1 MAGAPNESVAL
12 TVLPNNLIFRSI
24 TGPEELELFNRLPYV
39 QNDELADDL
48 AQGRRHPSWMWMALD
63 GDRLLARL
71 SWWCRPQDDA
81 PFLLDLIDVD
91 DSAHDVDRAA
101 VAEQLLRT
109 ANAAL
114 FPDGVPVAQGTTPPP
129 EFLRFVPAD
138 WREDE
143 SARRMVE
150 DRVQAVERT
159 GAVPLVERLRYE
171 WFAGYPVPRPSDRLR
186 FRGIEGTEDILGLM
200 ARALDGT
207 LDTHDRLDLEE
218 KSAEEV
224 AAANFADEFANYDTP
239 RTWWRVATLP
249 DGEPVGFVIPA
260 RNAYHPIIAY
270 IAVLPEH
277 RGNGYIDD
285 LLAEGTRVLAE
296 EGVPNIRAATDV
308 GNVPMARAFERAG
321 YDTISA
327 VVNLTWEK

>member
-1 MAGAPNESVAL
+1 M
-12 TVLPNNLIFRSI
+12 TVLPNALTVRPI

-39 QNDELADDL
+39 QNPEFADDL
-48 AQGRRHPSWMWMALD
+48 AKGRRRPSWMWVALD

-71 SWWCRPQDDA
+71 SWWCRNHDDA
-81 PFLLDLIDVD
+81 PFLLDVLDVD
-91 DSAHDVDRAA
+91 DSARDVDRVG
-101 VAEQLLRT
+101 VAEHLLRT
-109 ANAAL
+109 ANEAL
-114 FPDGVPVAQGTTPPP
+114 FPEGVPVPQGTPPP
-129 EFLRFVPAD
+129 EYLRFVPAD
-138 WREDE
+138 WREDGA
-143 SARRMVE
+143 ARRTVE
-150 DRVQAVERT
+150 DRVHAVERV

-171 WFAGYPVPRPSDRLR
+171 WFAGYPVPRPSGRLR

-200 ARALDGT
+200 ARALEGT
-207 LDTHDRLDLEE
+207 LDAHDRVDLDE

-224 AAANFADEFANYDTP
+224 AAANFADEFANYTTP
-239 RTWWRVATLP
+239 RDWWRVATLP

-296 EGVPNIRAATDV
+296 EGVSSVRAATDV
-308 GNVPMARAFERAG
+308 GNAPMAEAFTRAG

-327 VVNLTWEK
+327 VVNMTWTK